1 MEQQAT
7 VEVVVGRVGRAHG
20 LRGDVVIEV
29 RTDEP
34 DERFDVGATV
44 CIEGTRRELTVTR
57 SRWARGSLIVAFKE
71 VADRNGAEELRG
83 SVLVV
88 DVEADEEPADPEEF
102 WDRQLRGLAVVDE
115 SGQARGTVKDILH
128 LPAQDVLAIDVDGD
142 EHLVP
147 FVRQLVP
154 TVDVAAG
161 QIVVA
166 SIPGLLD
173 DDAEEAR

>member
-1 MEQQAT
+1 
-7 VEVVVGRVGRAHG
+7 
-20 LRGDVVIEV
+20 
-29 RTDEP
+29 
-34 DERFDVGATV
+34 
-44 CIEGTRRELTVTR
+44 
-57 SRWARGSLIVAFKE
+57 
-71 VADRNGAEELRG
+71 
-83 SVLVV
+83 
-88 DVEADEEPADPEEF
+88 
-102 WDRQLRGLAVVDE
+102 LRGLAVVDE

-128 LPAQDVLAIDVDGD
+128 MPAQDVLVIDVDGD

>member
-20 LRGDVVIEV
+20 LRGDVVVEV

-57 SRWARGSLIVAFKE
+57 SRWASLIVAFKE
-71 VADRNGAEELRG
+71 VAERNGAEELRG

-128 LPAQDVLAIDVDGD
+128 MPAQDVLVIDVDGD

>member
-20 LRGDVVIEV
+20 LRGDVVVEV

-88 DVEADEEPADPEEF
+88 DVEASPQGSGFMTMPAPPPH
-102 WDRQLRGLAVVDE
+102 GV
-115 SGQARGTVKDILH
+115 SSTV
-128 LPAQDVLAIDVDGD
+128 
-142 EHLVP
+142 
-147 FVRQLVP
+147 R
-154 TVDVAAG
+154 
-161 QIVVA
+161 
-166 SIPGLLD
+166 
-173 DDAEEAR
+173 